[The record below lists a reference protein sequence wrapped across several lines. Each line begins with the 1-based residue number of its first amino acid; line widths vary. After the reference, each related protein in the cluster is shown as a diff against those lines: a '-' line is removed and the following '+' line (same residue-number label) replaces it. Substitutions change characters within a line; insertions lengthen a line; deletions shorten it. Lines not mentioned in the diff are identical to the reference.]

1 MGQYHEFSQWA
12 TSVAAENAQH
22 FVGQKRKNRGSS
34 QAARWATV
42 GFFAFVYSSLLL
54 MLCAEQCLPS
64 GALDVQPWTLIVQRR
79 FYSDQAGGN
88 SAKEEPKSNLQKVEE
103 KKTALVASRVCSC
116 PRNLIPHQRKSKLTP
131 QSDSWNYQG
140 RRLWLICITWLRCD
154 YIYWYVNIRGNL
166 TLDQSLRIA
175 YSLFHGLFSSASPQA
190 IYSSTCDIIK
200 NDSEVSFKTE
210 TRIGN
215 ADNINKTGWACIGIG
230 SSVLWEWKERLHCKV
245 SN

>member
-1 MGQYHEFSQWA
+1 MSTLRQSTIA

-116 PRNLIPHQRKSKLTP
+116 PRNLTP
-131 QSDSWNYQG
+131 KE
-140 RRLWLICITWLRCD
+140 
-154 YIYWYVNIRGNL
+154 
-166 TLDQSLRIA
+166 
-175 YSLFHGLFSSASPQA
+175 
-190 IYSSTCDIIK
+190 IK
-200 NDSEVSFKTE
+200 ANTTV
-210 TRIGN
+210 R
-215 ADNINKTGWACIGIG
+215 
-230 SSVLWEWKERLHCKV
+230 
-245 SN
+245 